1 MLVRFGVIM
10 IDFQVAIDGPAGSGK
25 SSISDLV
32 AEKLDFTHIDTGAMY
47 RAVCLEALNRGIN
60 LENEEEY
67 TFLNNISVENIKK
80 HTFLNGVDVSAEIR
94 TTRISSKVSIVSKIK
109 SVRDK
114 MVDFQRASAS
124 KGLVLMDGRDIGT
137 VVLPNANVKIF
148 LTASVECR
156 ALRRYKELV
165 ANGDSASLDE
175 IKKSIAERDYLDSH
189 REISPLKKAE
199 DAIEIDTTE
208 MTIEEVC
215 NKIISIISERM
226 NKNGKR

>member
-1 MLVRFGVIM
+1 MSN
-10 IDFQVAIDGPAGSGK
+10 FQVAIDGPAGSGK

-60 LENEEEY
+60 LENEAEY
-67 TFLNNISVENIKK
+67 TFLKDISVENIKK
-80 HTFLNGVDVSAEIR
+80 HTYLNGVDVSKEIR
-94 TTRISSKVSIVSKIK
+94 TPKVSANVSTVSKMK

-137 VVLPNANVKIF
+137 VVLKDADVKIF

-156 ALRRYKELV
+156 ALRRYKELIQ
-165 ANGDSASLDE
+165 NGEEASLEE
-175 IKKSIAERDYLDSH
+175 IKKAIAERDYKDSH
-189 REISPLKKAE
+189 REISPLKKAD
-199 DAIEIDTTE
+199 DAIEVDTTK

-226 NKNGKR
+226 NSNGKF